1 MAMKEWIYRMQP
13 VQLYIVLVL
22 SILYFLV
29 QLFLSHISH
38 ALVLLVD
45 SYHMLCNIIALTGC
59 ILTIKHSKKQS
70 EAEPCNRKLLSASR
84 NSIDASAS
92 EDRFIEVPVSPTGD
106 NSSSTSGSE
115 VQKVK
120 PTAPEDEATSVKQK
134 VKAKSRQQ
142 RENSLKNTFGW
153 TRIDVLTMLVVCI
166 FLASFCFSAV
176 VEALQTLSHIH
187 HQDAM
192 HYPLPVLTL
201 GAMGIILNGFCYL
214 LIGGYT
220 YHQGSFLYITS
231 SGTVILDRV
240 VTGDGIR
247 KGERRLSGSRRH
259 VASAA
264 AGNSPKRQS
273 VRELMRDICSTIFVI
288 VCSTIVHYTNEDED
302 TSKFVDPLCSIMSC
316 VVLMVLSYP
325 YMKESGMILLQTIP
339 NTIDIEIFEQS
350 LLKTFPHVVSVHD
363 LHIWQLSGEKYVATA
378 HIIFEDHKVYPEIND
393 MVINFFHD
401 QGISKVTIQPEFKTK
416 LPELPL
422 LTSPTTTSSTPANTS
437 TSSCLMQCRQEACL
451 QKHCCERII
460 KDDGKKSSATKSNS
474 ASKEKI
480 EQIAMEVHPHLEA
493 GTSGAKDIIPTIT
506 QTISSPTLAIEN
518 EAQVPANN
526 STSAAMSSK
535 GDETREDTDK
545 QRY

>member
-1 MAMKEWIYRMQP
+1 MQP

-59 ILTIKHSKKQS
+59 ILTIKHSKQKT
-70 EAEPCNRKLLSASR
+70 AEPCNRKQLSASR

-92 EDRFIEVPVSPTGD
+92 EDRFIEIPVPPNEDSA
-106 NSSSTSGSE
+106 SSTSCSADVQE
-115 VQKVK
+115 VDK
-120 PTAPEDEATSVKQK
+120 PTSPEDEATSVKQK
-134 VKAKSRQQ
+134 VKAKARQQ

-192 HYPLPVLTL
+192 HYPIPVLIL
-201 GAMGIILNGFCYL
+201 GAMGLILNGFCYL

-259 VASAA
+259 VAAAA
-264 AGNSPKRQS
+264 AGSPKRQS

-288 VCSTIVHYTNEDED
+288 VCSMIVHYTNEDED

-393 MVINFFHD
+393 MVINFFHN

-422 LTSPTTTSSTPANTS
+422 LTSPSAKDATDANTS

-460 KDDGKKSSATKSNS
+460 KSDGKKSPAKSNS

-480 EQIAMEVHPHLEA
+480 EQIPMEVHPHYQLED
-493 GTSGAKDIIPTIT
+493 GTSAKEIPTIT
-506 QTISSPTLAIEN
+506 QTISPTLAIEN
-518 EAQVPANN
+518 EAQALAC
-526 STSAAMSSK
+526 STIAECSK
-535 GDETREDTDK
+535 GDATSEDPTK
-545 QRY
+545 RRY

>member
-1 MAMKEWIYRMQP
+1 MKEWIYRLQP

-59 ILTIKHSKKQS
+59 ILTIKHSKKTSQPV
-70 EAEPCNRKLLSASR
+70 EPCNRLNASASQ
-84 NSIDASAS
+84 NSIDPS
-92 EDRFIEVPVSPTGD
+92 ESEVRFIEVPVPQNGDSTLPASDSPA
-106 NSSSTSGSE
+106 E
-115 VQKVK
+115 PKQL
-120 PTAPEDEATSVKQK
+120 TAASLEEDATSVKQK

-166 FLASFCFSAV
+166 FLSSFCFSAV

-192 HYPLPVLTL
+192 HFPIPVLIL
-201 GAMGIILNGFCYL
+201 GSMGIILNGFCYL

-220 YHQGSFLYITS
+220 YHQGSFLYITP
-231 SGTVILDRV
+231 GGAVILDRI

-247 KGERRLSGSRRH
+247 KGERRLSGSRRQM
-259 VASAA
+259 ANATA
-264 AGNSPKRQS
+264 RSPKRQS

-288 VCSTIVHYTNEDED
+288 VCSMIVHYTNEDED

-316 VVLMVLSYP
+316 VVLMTLSYP
-325 YMKESGMILLQTIP
+325 YMKESSMILLQTIP
-339 NTIDIEIFEQS
+339 DTIDIDIFQQS
-350 LLKTFPHVVSVHD
+350 LLKTFPDVVSVHD
-363 LHIWQLSGEKYVATA
+363 LHIWRLSGQQYVATA
-378 HIIFEDHKVYPEIND
+378 HIIFEDPKVYSVIND

-416 LPELPL
+416 LPVLPL
-422 LTSPTTTSSTPANTS
+422 LAAPPAATDA
-437 TSSCLMQCRQEACL
+437 SSCLMQCRQEACL
-451 QKHCCERII
+451 QKHCCERIG
-460 KDDGKKSSATKSNS
+460 KNDGKKSSSTKSSSS
-474 ASKEKI
+474 ASKEHL
-480 EQIAMEVHPHLEA
+480 EQVPMEVLHQSVEA
-493 GTSGAKDIIPTIT
+493 GTSQMDVPSVETQAPTSVNLT
-506 QTISSPTLAIEN
+506 VAIVN
-518 EAQVPANN
+518 EAQPPV
-526 STSAAMSSK
+526 STTSATAK
-535 GDETREDTDK
+535 DGDC
-545 QRY
+545 